1 MVLLPMR
8 CRRRTYLAIYTGISC
23 LISILISYRPFKR
36 AMARRGA
43 GAAFCPA
50 HVTGFFKAEAG
61 AGSGGRGADES
72 GSLGAGFSIVHGVE
86 TSVSGARLGGGKGG
100 ILRVSTSGYA
110 PGNTAVSRA
119 VAAELAGE
127 VSGGDGDAA
136 VSADVHHRIGVPVG
150 YGLGCSSAAALSLAL
165 ALNEALGCGL
175 SAEEAGR
182 IAHRAEVRCRTGL
195 GDVLAAYH
203 GGFEVRVRAGAPG
216 VGRVARAGGG
226 GGGGR
231 LRREPGGAVAGGGTA
246 AVIGCFS
253 PVSTRR
259 FIAERLPGINGLGG
273 VMVERLA
280 GPRGSLEMFQDMS
293 MEFARHIGV
302 VTPRMAAA
310 AAALREEGV
319 RCGVALFGETVFA
332 LAERGSGQEKRA
344 GRILGGLGGITIRS
358 EIGGPARVK
367 GEAEA

>member
-1 MVLLPMR
+1 
-8 CRRRTYLAIYTGISC
+8 
-23 LISILISYRPFKR
+23 
-36 AMARRGA
+36 MARGGA
-43 GAAFCPA
+43 GTAFCPA

-61 AGSGGRGADES
+61 AGRGADES

-86 TSVSGARLGGGKGG
+86 TSVSGARLGGGGG
-100 ILRVSTSGYA
+100 GGGGRLRVSTSGYA
-110 PGNTAVSRA
+110 PGNTDVSRA
-119 VAAELAGE
+119 VAAELARE
-127 VSGGDGDAA
+127 ASGGGDAS

-226 GGGGR
+226 VGGGGR
-231 LRREPGGAVAGGGTA
+231 LRRGRGDAVAGGGTA

-273 VMVERLA
+273 VMVEKLA
-280 GPRGSLEMFQDMS
+280 GPGGSIEMFQDMS

-302 VTPRMAAA
+302 VTPRMAEAE
-310 AAALREEGV
+310 AALRGEGV

-332 LAERGSGQEKRA
+332 LAERGSAREKRA
-344 GRILGGLGGITIRS
+344 ARVLGGLGGITIRS
-358 EIGGPARVK
+358 EIGGPARA
-367 GEAEA
+367 GEEAA

>member
-1 MVLLPMR
+1 
-8 CRRRTYLAIYTGISC
+8 
-23 LISILISYRPFKR
+23 
-36 AMARRGA
+36 MAQRGA

-61 AGSGGRGADES
+61 AGGGRGADEA

-86 TSVSGARLGGGKGG
+86 TSVSGARLGRGRGV
-100 ILRVSTSGYA
+100 LRVSTSGYA

-119 VAAELAGE
+119 VAAELARE
-127 VSGGDGDAA
+127 VSGGGGGDAA

-175 SAEEAGR
+175 SVEEAGR

-226 GGGGR
+226 GNGSGR

-259 FIAERLPGINGLGG
+259 FIAERLAGINGLGG

-332 LAERGSGQEKRA
+332 LAERGSAQEKRA
-344 GRILGGLGGITIRS
+344 ARILGGLGGITIRS
-358 EIGGPARVK
+358 EIGGPARVRE
-367 GEAEA
+367 EAA

>member
-1 MVLLPMR
+1 
-8 CRRRTYLAIYTGISC
+8 
-23 LISILISYRPFKR
+23 
-36 AMARRGA
+36 MARRGA

-50 HVTGFFKAEAG
+50 HVTGFFKAKAG
-61 AGSGGRGADES
+61 AGGGGRGADEA

-86 TSVSGARLGGGKGG
+86 TSVSGARLGRGCRGV
-100 ILRVSTSGYA
+100 LRVSTSGYA

-119 VAAELAGE
+119 VAAELARE
-127 VSGGDGDAA
+127 VSGGGDAA

-175 SAEEAGR
+175 STEEAGR

-216 VGRVARAGGG
+216 VGRVARAGGAG
-226 GGGGR
+226 GNGSGR

-259 FIAERLPGINGLGG
+259 FIAERLAGINGLGG

-332 LAERGSGQEKRA
+332 LAERGSAQEKRA
-344 GRILGGLGGITIRS
+344 ARILGGLGGITIRS
-358 EIGGPARVK
+358 EIGGPARVRE
-367 GEAEA
+367 EAA

>member
-1 MVLLPMR
+1 
-8 CRRRTYLAIYTGISC
+8 
-23 LISILISYRPFKR
+23 
-36 AMARRGA
+36 MARRGA

-61 AGSGGRGADES
+61 AGGGRGADEA

-86 TSVSGARLGGGKGG
+86 TSVSGARLGGRGCRGV
-100 ILRVSTSGYA
+100 LRVSTSGYA

-119 VAAELAGE
+119 VAAELARE
-127 VSGGDGDAA
+127 VSGCDGGDAA

-175 SAEEAGR
+175 SGEEAGR

-226 GGGGR
+226 GNGSGR

-259 FIAERLPGINGLGG
+259 FIAERLAGINGLGG

-332 LAERGSGQEKRA
+332 LAERGSAQEKRA
-344 GRILGGLGGITIRS
+344 ARILGGLGGITIRS
-358 EIGGPARVK
+358 EIGGPARVRE
-367 GEAEA
+367 EAA